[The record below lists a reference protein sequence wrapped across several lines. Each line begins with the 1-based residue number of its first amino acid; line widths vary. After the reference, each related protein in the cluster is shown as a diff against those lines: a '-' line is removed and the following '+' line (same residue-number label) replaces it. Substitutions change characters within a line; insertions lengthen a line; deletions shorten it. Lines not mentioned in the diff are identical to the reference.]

1 MIHEIEE
8 LSLVFLINFFSDSKA
23 LEVEEELL
31 GLVFTV
37 LFSSIIE
44 IV

>member
-1 MIHEIEE
+1 MIHKVEE
-8 LSLVFLINFFSDSKA
+8 LLIVFLINFFCDSKA